1 MKYLNVGGEL
11 KQASQLILGC
21 MRMAEKSGDEIVA
34 ILKTA
39 EEIGINFYDHSD
51 VYAGGQSEAKFAK
64 GLQTAKIP
72 RDKVII
78 QSKCGLRDVHQNY
91 HFDFSKDYI
100 VSSVEKSLQRLQTDY
115 LDILLLHRPDALI
128 EPDEVAEAFH
138 QLHQDG
144 KVRYFGVSNQTPY
157 QIELLQ
163 KSMNQKLLVNQ
174 LQFGPAH
181 TIMVDEGLN
190 TNMHNR
196 FAIFRDGGV
205 LDYCRLKDITIQAW
219 SPFQVDLAQGLFM
232 KHPDYRQLTDVL
244 QQFANQYQISFEAM
258 VLAWILRH
266 PAQMQPIVGTMNT
279 SRLASMAQ
287 AFDISLPRS
296 EWYQIYKSAGNNL
309 P

>member
-21 MRMAEKSGDEIVA
+21 MRMAEKSDDEIVD

-51 VYAGGQSEAKFAK
+51 VYAGGQSEAKFAQ
-64 GLQTAKIP
+64 GLQSAKIP

-100 VSSVEKSLQRLQTDY
+100 VSSVEKSLQRLRTDY

-138 QLHQDG
+138 RLHQDG

-163 KSMNQKLLVNQ
+163 KSMDQKLLVNQ

-190 TNMHNR
+190 TNMYNR

-232 KHPDYRQLTDVL
+232 KHPDYRQLTDIL

-296 EWYQIYKSAGNNL
+296 KWYQIYKSAGNNL

>member
-21 MRMAEKSGDEIVA
+21 MRMAEKSDDEIVD

-51 VYAGGQSEAKFAK
+51 VYAGGQSEAKFAQ
-64 GLQTAKIP
+64 GLQSAKIP

-100 VSSVEKSLQRLQTDY
+100 VSSVEKSLRRLRTDY

-138 QLHQDG
+138 RLHQDG

-163 KSMNQKLLVNQ
+163 KSMDQKLLVNQ

-190 TNMHNR
+190 TNMYNR

-205 LDYCRLKDITIQAW
+205 LDYCRLKAITIQAW

-258 VLAWILRH
+258 VLTWILRH